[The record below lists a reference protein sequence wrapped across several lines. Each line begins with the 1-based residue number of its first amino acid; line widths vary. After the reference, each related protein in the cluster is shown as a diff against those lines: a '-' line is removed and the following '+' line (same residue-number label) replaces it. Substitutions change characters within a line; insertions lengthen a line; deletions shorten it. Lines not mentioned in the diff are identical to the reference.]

1 MYNNVTMRRVRLTIV
16 AVETQKVLHILI
28 KCILSYLPCKAY
40 AAYCLHIVI
49 CGMSGYTL
57 FFHIIS

>member
-1 MYNNVTMRRVRLTIV
+1 MRRVRLTIV
-16 AVETQKVLHILI
+16 AVETQQVLHILI